1 MSLQGLLDKYQL
13 TTSQVNRE
21 IQQID
26 IPYLALHFDNVK
38 LYVDAMELTPGQQND
53 VQKSADTHEAMIKCL
68 KIWKGNNPAQ
78 ATFRTLLEML
88 VKLMKGEIAGQ
99 VCQYL
104 KVSLCAHFVFLD
116 LLRYNIIII
125 CTGVSVMIFILN
137 NRCMHL

>member
-1 MSLQGLLDKYQL
+1 MLLAGDVESNHGPRMGSSAQSVSLQGLLDKYQL

-104 KVSLCAHFVFLD
+104 KEGV
-116 LLRYNIIII
+116 LRKHSPLPSG
-125 CTGVSVMIFILN
+125 CKT
-137 NRCMHL
+137 H